1 MDVNGIGTMTLE
13 SVKAENSRNMQNREK
28 NSKYNSKP
36 SMEELNA
43 ICKVDVY
50 NNYNDWGIVVNRGE
64 SPLGNSLG
72 DRFFYDSDEYMK
84 NYFDGKISVKDVC
97 DYFDKCCD
105 LMTEYQSYVEIPSTI
120 TDERRAE
127 IVGYVYSLFAYKSTT
142 EGVKFCYQKGEE
154 LNKNY
159 SNDIKDFAFYDS
171 EVYYKWKEFNQEI
184 IERAESKTFELSGK
198 KFKQDDYTNKYPNNG
213 FNLQWSLIFLT
224 TNRVASMIDVNEEP
238 PSNFKLFYKEN
249 AYISEKNEVTSE
261 YIFWSKEKCQR
272 DKSTLDSNLD
282 DKKIRRSDFW
292 NNILL
297 FETWYGQKNMD
308 YLKYKLFKI

>member
-13 SVKAENSRNMQNREK
+13 SVKAENSRNMQNRET

-43 ICKVDVY
+43 IRKVDVY

-120 TDERRAE
+120 
-127 IVGYVYSLFAYKSTT
+127 K
-142 EGVKFCYQKGEE
+142 EE
-154 LNKNY
+154 LK
-159 SNDIKDFAFYDS
+159 
-171 EVYYKWKEFNQEI
+171 
-184 IERAESKTFELSGK
+184 
-198 KFKQDDYTNKYPNNG
+198 
-213 FNLQWSLIFLT
+213 
-224 TNRVASMIDVNEEP
+224 
-238 PSNFKLFYKEN
+238 
-249 AYISEKNEVTSE
+249 
-261 YIFWSKEKCQR
+261 
-272 DKSTLDSNLD
+272 
-282 DKKIRRSDFW
+282 
-292 NNILL
+292 
-297 FETWYGQKNMD
+297 
-308 YLKYKLFKI
+308 